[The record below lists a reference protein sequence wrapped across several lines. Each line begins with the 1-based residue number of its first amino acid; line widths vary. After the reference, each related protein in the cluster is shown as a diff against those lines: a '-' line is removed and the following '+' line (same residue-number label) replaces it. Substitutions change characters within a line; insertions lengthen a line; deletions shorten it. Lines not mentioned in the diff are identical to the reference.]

1 MKTVL
6 LYTFLMVLKLGS
18 SYLGDPKSKNTKVE
32 VNTSTLNQQSL
43 DFYQKGKIFFENK
56 DYPTAILNLNKA
68 IALDDKYVD
77 AYDLLTDIYILQSEF
92 LMAKFNANK
101 SAELLPE
108 GFKSNLNLGRIFESI
123 RDFPTALTYY
133 SKCTRLHPENPTGYY
148 LTAKMNF
155 VSNDFEKSLINALI
169 AEKYYK
175 KNKDIGILDAQYL
188 IGMSYHGM
196 NDTKRAK
203 KYLIKA
209 VDGGLQLP
217 DEIRMTYGL

>member
-18 SYLGDPKSKNTKVE
+18 SILGDPKTKNPKIE
-32 VNTSTLNQQSL
+32 VSTSSQNQQSL
-43 DFYQKGKIFFENK
+43 DFFQKGKIYFENK
-56 DYPTAILNLNKA
+56 DYASAISNLNKA
-68 IALDDKYVD
+68 IALDEKFVD
-77 AYDLLTDIYILQSEF
+77 AYDLLTDIYIEQSEF
-92 LMAKFNANK
+92 LMAKFNATK
-101 SAELLPE
+101 STELYPE
-108 GFKSNLNLGRIFESI
+108 GFKANLNMGRIYESI
-123 RDFPTALTYY
+123 RDFPTALTFY
-133 SKCTRLHPENPTGYY
+133 SKCTRLQSENPLGYY

-155 VSNDFEKSLINALI
+155 VSNDLNKSLINALI

-175 KNKDIGILDAQYL
+175 KNKDIGILDAQY
-188 IGMSYHGM
+188 IVGMSYHGIG
-196 NDTKRAK
+196 DTKRAK